1 METFRKI
8 PLVNDI
14 ITDLSAGNI
23 QLKDLYNYFDG
34 DMLDMFL
41 KYNERPS
48 DEKILNYIEFVNKT
62 SLDSSYYKD
71 IIKFIDEKN
80 IDKVLGTFDNNDI
93 KDELFPLIPYE
104 LASSV
109 WGADDLKEV
118 WLIKNKEWITNNRD
132 KMAEYLAYDYYHIYY
147 RINGEIFTS
156 NPHEIKET
164 YGYVSDVER
173 NIEEGTFDVAK
184 YILENISKSKERSEH
199 IPNYEFDDEYKE
211 MLTMILNNEYISKIQ
226 VDIIKLL
233 LLNMEYFDMEMI
245 LRFSYNNNYELFKFL
260 YEVFSEYLREVGV
273 LDGRSKIM
281 IQNSEYKKFIKN
293 HDVDIEKTDLLYGAI
308 NDNDLDKIIYLINKG
323 VEVTVPYLILFTY
336 INGPEYEG
344 DEIYR
349 FLLGNCEIKKED
361 EYILNMIG
369 VEV

>member
-1 METFRKI
+1 
-8 PLVNDI
+8 
-14 ITDLSAGNI
+14 
-23 QLKDLYNYFDG
+23 
-34 DMLDMFL
+34 
-41 KYNERPS
+41 
-48 DEKILNYIEFVNKT
+48 
-62 SLDSSYYKD
+62 
-71 IIKFIDEKN
+71 
-80 IDKVLGTFDNNDI
+80 
-93 KDELFPLIPYE
+93 
-104 LASSV
+104 
-109 WGADDLKEV
+109 
-118 WLIKNKEWITNNRD
+118 
-132 KMAEYLAYDYYHIYY
+132 
-147 RINGEIFTS
+147 
-156 NPHEIKET
+156 
-164 YGYVSDVER
+164 VSDVER